1 MIVQTKI
8 IIQCVVYNIYKGKWM
23 STIAQKPG
31 KEMEDSSVRFLYY
44 TRIDTISLKGRW

>member
-1 MIVQTKI
+1 MNVNNSTK
-8 IIQCVVYNIYKGKWM
+8 
-23 STIAQKPG
+23 ARR